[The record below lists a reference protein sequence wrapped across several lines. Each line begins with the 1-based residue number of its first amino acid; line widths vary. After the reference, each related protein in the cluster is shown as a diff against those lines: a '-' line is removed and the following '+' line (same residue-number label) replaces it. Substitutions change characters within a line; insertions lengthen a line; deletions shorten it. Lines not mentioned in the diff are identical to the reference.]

1 MKQESFRLKM
11 GTITLIMITVSI
23 AIAAGSSISDY
34 IRERSSLY
42 KEFYEMT
49 EPVPRRLAEGLRKPV
64 WFFDKEKAV
73 SFIETEMKYRRI
85 YAIVVMEADSKTV
98 FCARERDDTWKP
110 VKSEGNISKG
120 NISGKLELKEENI
133 NIIYDENPIGLV
145 KVYFTTKFIDNAL
158 KSLVWYMTG
167 KGGIMIILLVV
178 ALIGIVRRYF
188 VNPIDTVIT
197 GLDVVADEVDIGAD
211 RITSSGQRFTEG
223 ASRQAAAVQET
234 SSSME
239 QMESMIQHNAKN
251 VSHANDLMLKT
262 SQVVSEATYS
272 MKELTVSVETI
283 LRTSEE
289 TRKIIKTIEEIAF
302 QTNLLALNAAVE
314 AARAGEAGSGFAVV
328 AEEVRNLAMR
338 SSEAARNTAT
348 LIEASVEGIQKGS
361 DMAYKANEA
370 FTKVAEGA
378 KKVGE
383 LLGEV
388 TASSQEQAQGIGHV
402 TRAMSEI
409 DKVTQENA
417 ASAEEMASVMEEIG
431 GQISRMKGFV
441 AKLVNL
447 IGKKG
452 ERSDPARYAER
463 LPVSVSNRRYHGT
476 KHLIPKSGKRNP
488 QSIAKK

>member
-11 GTITLIMITVSI
+11 GTITLIMIAASIVIVAVSGI
-23 AIAAGSSISDY
+23 ADFA
-34 IRERSSLY
+34 RERSGL
-42 KEFYEMT
+42 KREFYKMT
-49 EPVPRRLAEGLRKPV
+49 DPVPMRLAEGLIKPV
-64 WFFDKEKAV
+64 WFFEEEDAV
-73 SFIETEMKYRRI
+73 KFIESEMKHRRI
-85 YAIVVMEADSKTV
+85 YAIVVMEADGKTV
-98 FCARERDDTWKP
+98 FCARERDDKWEP
-110 VKSEGNISKG
+110 VKSEGNVSEG
-120 NISGKLELKEENI
+120 NISGELEIKEEK
-133 NIIYDENPIGLV
+133 IIYEENTIGLV

-158 KSLVWYMTG
+158 KSLVWYMAG
-167 KGGIMIILLVV
+167 KGGIMIILLVF
-178 ALIGIVRRYF
+178 ALLWIVRRYF

-197 GLDVVADEVDIGAD
+197 GLDVVADEVDLGAD

-441 AKLVNL
+441 AKLVTL

-452 ERSDPARYAER
+452 KRSDPARYAER
-463 LPVSVSNRRYHGT
+463 LPVSVSNRGYHGT

-488 QSIAKK
+488 